1 MMMLLQNS
9 FYPIELG
16 SGFRI
21 SHKKVTTLLARMQNF
36 RLKKVSM
43 PYNVHNGAISR
54 DFFFQALQKS
64 MKSKLH
70 EDYIRMCRITTYV
83 LVPSLT
89 PIFSKGN
96 STVSS
101 I

>member
-1 MMMLLQNS
+1 
-9 FYPIELG
+9 
-16 SGFRI
+16 
-21 SHKKVTTLLARMQNF
+21 MQNF

-83 LVPSLT
+83 LRAKDT
-89 PIFSKGN
+89 PLFFVNNLQQKEFNQSCNPIHFKLLCG
-96 STVSS
+96 VS